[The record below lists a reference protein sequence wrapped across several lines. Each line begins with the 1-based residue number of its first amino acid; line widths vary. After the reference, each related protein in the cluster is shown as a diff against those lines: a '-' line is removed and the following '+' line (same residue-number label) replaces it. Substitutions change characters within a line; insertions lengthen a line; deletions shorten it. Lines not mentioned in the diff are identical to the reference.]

1 MPAENT
7 PAPTPHR
14 AIYGFALFLL
24 FKTIFFLYLFW
35 AFVPDDILENHLGLT
50 YMPDKY
56 FALFLPVLVLMGL
69 VFFGFFIYPSMNLA
83 MTLPPDDINTL
94 RDSFT
99 IRRCQ
104 FVDSRNGGHA
114 CDRKVRYNT
123 ERNGDDW
130 TVPLFCEQH
139 KTEQRDYGES
149 ITQNEDIKIVD
160 YCDCVDK
167 TKCLLAQSPGHVQI
181 LHGRQ
186 MVPSVCDLDI
196 SDVSRHLFRRPRS
209 S

>member
-14 AIYGFALFLL
+14 AIYGFAVFLL

-35 AFVPDDILENHLGLT
+35 AFVPDDFLENHLGLT
-50 YMPDKY
+50 YMPHKY

-69 VFFGFFIYPSMNLA
+69 VLFGFFIYPAMNLS
-83 MTLPPDDINTL
+83 MTLPPDDTRTL

-104 FVDSRNGGHA
+104 FVDCRNGGHA
-114 CDRKVRYNT
+114 CDRKVRQND
-123 ERNGDDW
+123 GSW

-139 KTEQRDYGES
+139 KTERDTDTDTDTDS
-149 ITQNEDIKIVD
+149 KASNDDIKIVD

-167 TKCLLAQSPGHVQI
+167 NKCLLAQRPGHVQV

-196 SDVSRHLFRRPRS
+196 SDVSTHLFRRPRS